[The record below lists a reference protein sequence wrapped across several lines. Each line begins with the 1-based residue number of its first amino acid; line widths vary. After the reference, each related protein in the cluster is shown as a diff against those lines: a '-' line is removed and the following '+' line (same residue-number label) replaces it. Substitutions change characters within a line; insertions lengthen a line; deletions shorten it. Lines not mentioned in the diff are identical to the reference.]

1 MKYTLEIDFDEF
13 SYAEALRA
21 ILPYAKREDIPLP
34 EMVLSAAETPGVLEN
49 FLRFIPK
56 EEQDRIFL
64 SLIEKNKDRLAN
76 AAKKLADKNG
86 MELNI
91 TDIRLKKLP

>member
-1 MKYTLEIDFDEF
+1 MRYTLEIDFDEF
-13 SYAEALRA
+13 SYAEAIRA
-21 ILPYAKREDIPLP
+21 VLPYAKKEDIPLP
-34 EMVLSAAETPGVLEN
+34 EMILSAAGTPGVLEN

-56 EEQDRIFL
+56 EEQDKIFL

-91 TDIRLKKLP
+91 TDIRLNKHP

>member
-13 SYAEALRA
+13 EYAEAIRA
-21 ILPYAKREDIPLP
+21 LLPYAKKGDIPLP
-34 EMVLSAAETPGVLEN
+34 DMVLSAAGSPGVLEN

-56 EEQDRIFL
+56 EEQDKMFL
-64 SLIEKNKDRLAN
+64 SLIEKNKERLAN

-91 TDIRLKKLP
+91 TDIRLKQHK